1 MTAPYRACAEAPR
14 GGHRP
19 PGSAAPCIMEVMG
32 FNPFRVHRRN
42 TAVYVIVAV
51 ALAVIVALVVWAA
64 L

>member
-1 MTAPYRACAEAPR
+1 M
-14 GGHRP
+14 
-19 PGSAAPCIMEVMG
+19 AAGPPCIMEVMG

-42 TAVYVIVAV
+42 TADYVIVAV